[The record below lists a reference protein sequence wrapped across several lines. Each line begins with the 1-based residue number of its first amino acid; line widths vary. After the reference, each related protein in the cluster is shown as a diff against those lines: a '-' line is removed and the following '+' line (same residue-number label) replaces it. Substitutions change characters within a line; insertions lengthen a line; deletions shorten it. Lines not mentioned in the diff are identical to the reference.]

1 MCPSGSRP
9 MRGWPWRVV
18 AGPGRG
24 AARRGPRSSAP
35 SRPGQRAAW
44 CAVGTSGFSFTGP
57 GRARLV
63 PGEVT
68 AVAVPLPGD
77 RHVVPEPAVC
87 QRSQY
92 PYPPPPEPDEEFA
105 AGALPEVVT
114 SCHNPPNAFRP
125 LPLAC
130 PGAVSPTKVYSG
142 CPSKVACVEPSERV
156 IVPNVPVTPAAV
168 TGPVTGGQFCAQV
181 PLHFDVVDVSGAN
194 EYSVKPLLL
203 VSTVTPPIF
212 AVCTVP
218 AAAAAGLLLLLEDE
232 GAG

>member
-1 MCPSGSRP
+1 LIWGSFTSLLESG
-9 MRGWPWRVV
+9 
-18 AGPGRG
+18 
-24 AARRGPRSSAP
+24 
-35 SRPGQRAAW
+35 RPGDD
-44 CAVGTSGFSFTGP
+44 SG
-57 GRARLV
+57 R
-63 PGEVT
+63 
-68 AVAVPLPGD
+68 
-77 RHVVPEPAVC
+77 PA
-87 QRSQY
+87 QY
-92 PYPPPPEPDEEFA
+92 PEPPPELDVEPA
-105 AGALPEVVT
+105 AGAAVPEVVT
-114 SCHNPPNAFRP
+114 SCHRPPAAFRP

-218 AAAAAGLLLLLEDE
+218 AAAAAGLLVLVPGDE
-232 GAG
+232 GDEALEGVADELHAARAAAAAAAAGSTSSIRRRRLRAPGRVSILIITFS